1 MSRLEINRAGELEVF
16 VRVVEQGS
24 FSMAA
29 SLFNMTPSAVSKL
42 ISRLEKRLG
51 ARLLNRTTRQ
61 LRLTPEGCVFYERG
75 IRILADLEDAEQ
87 GAAAG
92 SAPRGHVRINANV
105 PFGHHFLLPLVPA
118 FMARYPD
125 ISLDITLADEVIDI
139 LEQRTDIAVRAGPLK
154 SSGLVARKLGQTKMV
169 IVGSPEYLAQNGTP
183 QRVEDLARHNRL
195 GANYMR
201 SMAGW
206 PLLDNGAT
214 TLMPMNGSVRI
225 SDGEGLRR
233 LALAGAGLARLALF
247 QVREDVAAGRLVPV
261 LEAFNPGDSEDVHAV
276 FLGQG
281 GYLSL
286 RVRAVLDFLVENVN
300 LAR

>member
-75 IRILADLEDAEQ
+75 VRILADLEDAEQ

-92 SAPRGHVRINANV
+92 SSPRGHVRINANV

-247 QVREDVAAGRLVPV
+247 QVRGDVAAGRLVPV

-281 GYLSL
+281 GHLSL